1 MCECSLF
8 SCTLSDKASRK
19 IPEDALPQS
28 SLAIVVPL
36 RLTATELTCMTGP
49 MHPKWLSERVIS
61 RKECRPHSCNSK
73 HASCLRSLLAIVVA
87 GLFPVA
93 EQPEQELSLAPLLA
107 TVVTDAELCSDSL
120 AIVDIWHIT
129 PLPVCKYATNC
140 LYAGSREAI
149 LLAIVVI
156 PHSCA
161 CLVRNTLSKRQ
172 AVKSSYSRSGAGDG
186 AGK

>member
-1 MCECSLF
+1 MAAYLICERLLL
-8 SCTLSDKASRK
+8 SCALSDKALRK
-19 IPEDALPQS
+19 ILGRCSAS
-28 SLAIVVPL
+28 
-36 RLTATELTCMTGP
+36 
-49 MHPKWLSERVIS
+49 VIS
-61 RKECRPHSCNSK
+61 RYSGSLKTYRHRTDLHDRPDAPKMASESPCNSK
-73 HASCLRSLLAIVVA
+73 QASCLRSLLAIVVA

-93 EQPEQELSLAPLLA
+93 AQPEQELSLAPLLA

-140 LYAGSREAI
+140 LYAGSREAT

>member
-73 HASCLRSLLAIVVA
+73 HASCLRSLLAIVVDR
-87 GLFPVA
+87 LFPVA
-93 EQPEQELSLAPLLA
+93 EPPEQELSLAPLLA
-107 TVVTDAELCSDSL
+107 TVVTDAELSSDSL

-129 PLPVCKYATNC
+129 PLPVCKYATNY
-140 LYAGSREAI
+140 LYAGSREAT

-161 CLVRNTLSKRQ
+161 CLVRNTLSKR
-172 AVKSSYSRSGAGDG
+172 
-186 AGK
+186 